1 MFVCFCA
8 TPNILLTLITWS
20 LGEIMHLVR
29 VFPHLLLHSDWSD
42 GGIFVSRSFHRP
54 VVMWQPRSP
63 VRFCSPL
70 NCSDWPVSVI
80 SLLPPSLDLLQ
91 HSCSFLQLQ
100 LSRAL
105 CSFRGEKKDKIL
117 VRWERFY
124 NRLLSFVPHAHAHM
138 HSLEQRMVSGVATT
152 GSCPGI
158 RSTVQDSLRPLLLPL
173 RVWAVLYSKVHTVS
187 LERIFFRKFGVFNIR
202 DTKRER
208 NWLHSWEIKMGG
220 DGISAGKIV
229 LRTWIHSDG
238 RIWGS
243 SPAISSPNSK
253 NCCTLLD
260 LVNVISCTIATLTDI
275 LGSLI
280 SALFKD
286 HS

>member
-1 MFVCFCA
+1 MCFHICCYTVIGQTGA
-8 TPNILLTLITWS
+8 FLSVVHFIVQLSCDSPDHQCGSVLLWTALIG
-20 LGEIMHLVR
+20 L
-29 VFPHLLLHSDWSD
+29 
-42 GGIFVSRSFHRP
+42 FH
-54 VVMWQPRSP
+54 
-63 VRFCSPL
+63 
-70 NCSDWPVSVI
+70 VI

-124 NRLLSFVPHAHAHM
+124 NRLLSFVLHAHAHI
-138 HSLEQRMVSGVATT
+138 HCLEQRMVSGVATT

-208 NWLHSWEIKMGG
+208 ETDCTAGRSKWEEME
-220 DGISAGKIV
+220 
-229 LRTWIHSDG
+229 
-238 RIWGS
+238 
-243 SPAISSPNSK
+243 
-253 NCCTLLD
+253 
-260 LVNVISCTIATLTDI
+260 
-275 LGSLI
+275 
-280 SALFKD
+280 
-286 HS
+286 

>member
-8 TPNILLTLITWS
+8 IPNILLTLITWN
-20 LGEIMHLVR
+20 LGEIMHLIR

-105 CSFRGEKKDKIL
+105 YCFRGEKKDKIL

-124 NRLLSFVPHAHAHM
+124 NRLLSFVPHAHAHI
-138 HSLEQRMVSGVATT
+138 HSLEQRMVSGVDTT

-158 RSTVQDSLRPLLLPL
+158 RSTGQDSLLWVNFCSEPEAFAPPSEGL
-173 RVWAVLYSKVHTVS
+173 
-187 LERIFFRKFGVFNIR
+187 
-202 DTKRER
+202 
-208 NWLHSWEIKMGG
+208 
-220 DGISAGKIV
+220 
-229 LRTWIHSDG
+229 
-238 RIWGS
+238 S
-243 SPAISSPNSK
+243 SPIQ
-253 NCCTLLD
+253 
-260 LVNVISCTIATLTDI
+260 
-275 LGSLI
+275 
-280 SALFKD
+280 
-286 HS
+286 

>member
-42 GGIFVSRSFHRP
+42 GGIFVSHSFHRP
-54 VVMWQPRSP
+54 VVMWQSRSP

-91 HSCSFLQLQ
+91 HSSCSCSSQGLCI
-100 LSRAL
+100 LS
-105 CSFRGEKKDKIL
+105 GERRKTIL

-124 NRLLSFVPHAHAHM
+124 NRLLSFVPHAHAHI

-202 DTKRER
+202 DTTRER
-208 NWLHSWEIKMGG
+208 EREKLTAQLG
-220 DGISAGKIV
+220 DQN
-229 LRTWIHSDG
+229 G
-238 RIWGS
+238 RRWNKCRKDRALYVD
-243 SPAISSPNSK
+243 PQCWK
-253 NCCTLLD
+253 D
-260 LVNVISCTIATLTDI
+260 L
-275 LGSLI
+275 G
-280 SALFKD
+280 
-286 HS
+286 

>member
-42 GGIFVSRSFHRP
+42 GGIFVSRSFLLFP
-54 VVMWQPRSP
+54 FELLWLACFCDQSSP
-63 VRFCSPL
+63 SIL
-70 NCSDWPVSVI
+70 GSVAA
-80 SLLPPSLDLLQ
+80 Q
-91 HSCSFLQLQ
+91 FLQLQ

-105 CSFRGEKKDKIL
+105 YSFRGEKKDKIL

-124 NRLLSFVPHAHAHM
+124 NRLLSFVPHAHAHI

-202 DTKRER
+202 DTTRER

-220 DGISAGKIV
+220 DEISAGKIV
-229 LRTWIHSDG
+229 LCMWIHSAG

-243 SPAISSPNSK
+243 SPAIPSPNSK
-253 NCCTLLD
+253 NCSTLLD
-260 LVNVISCTIATLTDI
+260 LVNVIGCTIATLMDI
-275 LGSLI
+275 LGSLII